1 MGVVL
6 SELSKKTLL
15 VSDGAWGTMLQTA
28 GLPSGVAPELWNVDE
43 PAKVTAVAKAYFDAG
58 SDMVLTNTFGGSRAK
73 LEKVGLGDQVAR
85 LNAAGARNSL
95 AAKDEALV
103 AGSVGPTGEFL
114 EPLGLM
120 TEQQMEAIFAEQ
132 IGAMVE
138 AGLRAVCVETMTAPE
153 EAACAVRAAKTI
165 DADVDVISTFTFDPT
180 PHGYKTMMGTSPAD
194 AVAMVI
200 EAGADIVGAN
210 CGTGMDAMVEI
221 AAALRAATD
230 KPILIHANA
239 GMPELVEGE
248 TVFKQGPDEMA
259 SHVEALIGAGANI
272 IGGCCGTTPDHIA
285 AIRAKVDAAR
295 G

>member
-1 MGVVL
+1 MGVILDHL
-6 SELSKKTLL
+6 SQKKLL
-15 VSDGAWGTMLQTA
+15 VSDGAWGTMLQSA
-28 GLPSGVAPELWNVDE
+28 GLPSGTSPELWNLEE
-43 PAKVTAVAKAYFDAG
+43 PTRVQAVAKAYFDAG
-58 SDMVLTNTFGGSRAK
+58 SDMVLSNTFGGSRCK
-73 LEKVGLGDQVAR
+73 LEKVGLADRVVE

-95 AAKDEALV
+95 EAADGKLV

-120 TEQQMEAIFAEQ
+120 TAEQLEEVFAEQ
-132 IGAMVE
+132 IGAMLD
-138 AGLRAVCVETMTAPE
+138 AGLRAVCIETMTAPE
-153 EAACAVRAAKTI
+153 EAACAVRAAKGI
-165 DADVDVISTFTFDPT
+165 DAGVDVISTFTFDPT
-180 PHGYKTMMGTSPAD
+180 PGGYRTMMGTSPED

-221 AAALRAATD
+221 AAAIRGATD

-259 SHVEALIGAGANI
+259 SHVDALIDAGANI
-272 IGGCCGTTPDHIA
+272 VGGCCGTTPDHIA
-285 AIRAKVDAAR
+285 AIRAKVDALR
-295 G
+295 S